1 MSPRTRKHVPQ
12 RTCVGCREVLAK
24 RSLVRVVRT
33 ANGVEIDPTS
43 KVQGRGAYVHER
55 RECWEAA
62 LKGSLSRA
70 LRVELSAA
78 DRIELEQHARLLPGG
93 PFGFAQDGRDG

>member
-1 MSPRTRKHVPQ
+1 MSPKTRKHVPQ

-33 ANGVEIDPTS
+33 PLGVRIDPSS
-43 KVQGRGAYVHER
+43 KAQGRGAYVHDR

-62 LKGSLSRA
+62 FKGSLARA
-70 LRVELSAA
+70 LRVELSAT
-78 DRIELEQHARLLPGG
+78 DRHELEMYVSTLPI
-93 PFGFAQDGRDG
+93 P